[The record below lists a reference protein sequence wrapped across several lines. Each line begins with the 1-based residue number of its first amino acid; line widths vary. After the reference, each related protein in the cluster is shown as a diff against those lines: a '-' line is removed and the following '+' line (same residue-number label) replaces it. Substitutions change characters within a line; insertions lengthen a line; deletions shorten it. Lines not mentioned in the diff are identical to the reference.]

1 MNSLAD
7 AALEAR
13 EKGDVNI
20 LIDAIPYAKT
30 LGIQADH
37 SDELVFVLMPR
48 KSNIG
53 NPTLPAL
60 HGGAVGG
67 FMEMVASLHLIMAMD
82 VAKMPK
88 VVDFSIDFLRPGRF
102 KEIYA
107 RCTIQKFGNKLV
119 NIAVDAWQEEE
130 GTSVAKARVQ
140 FLID

>member
-1 MNSLAD
+1 MSNLAE
-7 AALEAR
+7 AAEQAR

-37 SDELVFVLMPR
+37 SDDLVFVLMPR

-67 FMEMVASLHLIMAMD
+67 FLEMVSSLHLIMAMD

-88 VVDFSIDFLRPGRF
+88 VVDFSIDYLRPGLF
-102 KEIYA
+102 KELYA

-119 NIAVDAWQEEE
+119 NIAVDCWQEEE
-130 GTSVAKARVQ
+130 GKSIAKARVQ